1 MTARTKQPQENNH
14 MRTLLILIFALA
26 GGSLAHA
33 HAFLDHAS
41 PRVGSTNPQSPPE
54 VKLWMTEDLEPA
66 FSRVQVFDAKG
77 TEVDR
82 KDGKVKA
89 ATMSVSVPIL
99 RPGAYLVKWQAVATD
114 THRTSGTFKFTV
126 Q

>member
-1 MTARTKQPQENNH
+1 
-14 MRTLLILIFALA
+14 MRNLLIIILALA
-26 GGSLAHA
+26 GSSLAEA

-41 PRVGSTNPQSPPE
+41 PRVGSTNPQSPLE
-54 VKLWMTEDLEPA
+54 VKLWMTEELEPA

-77 TEVDR
+77 IEVDR
-82 KDGKVKA
+82 KDDKVKA

-99 RPGAYLVKWQAVATD
+99 APGIYLVKWKAVATD

-126 Q
+126 R

>member
-1 MTARTKQPQENNH
+1 
-14 MRTLLILIFALA
+14 MRHLLIFLFALA
-26 GGSLAHA
+26 GPSLAQA

-41 PRVGSTNPQSPPE
+41 PRVGSTVSPAPGE
-54 VKLWMTEDLEPA
+54 VKLWMTEGLEPA

-82 KDGKVKA
+82 KDTRVKA

-99 RPGAYLVKWQAVATD
+99 PAGTYLVKWKAVATD
-114 THRTSGTFKFTV
+114 THRTTGTFKFTV
-126 Q
+126 R